1 MRHFLFFLFFV
12 RILGFVFAEN
22 LWVLSF
28 SMQTPCRKN
37 NLEMEK
43 DELEDEK
50 DDEEDAAAALAKE
63 ERSMSP
69 LEEEHS
75 SSDCEF
81 LDGMDKNIRYRCE
94 WMFFNK
100 VTMGKPPSMRT
111 LKNSGL
117 ARERFMRKRQPPPLQ
132 TSLHA
137 ASSCSSTPEAKR
149 RRGHV
154 GGDTEE
160 RTTKRTRSCHVHD

>member
-1 MRHFLFFLFFV
+1 M
-12 RILGFVFAEN
+12 
-22 LWVLSF
+22 
-28 SMQTPCRKN
+28 
-37 NLEMEK
+37 
-43 DELEDEK
+43 
-50 DDEEDAAAALAKE
+50 DEEDAAAALAKE

-75 SSDCEF
+75 SHDCGF
-81 LDGMDKNIRYRCE
+81 LQEMGRNQRYQVE
-94 WMFFNK
+94 WMLFND
-100 VTMGKPPSMRT
+100 VTMGKPLSMRT
-111 LKNSGL
+111 LKNSLL
-117 ARERFMRKRQPPPLQ
+117 ARETFMRMRQPPPLQ
-132 TSLHA
+132 ISLHV